1 MHRPMQFER
10 VGLWIPIL
18 RISFLLITA
27 STAFA
32 QTGSP
37 DSRKPLDSSPP
48 SSRVRFTKAFIVDD
62 RLSALRREADIKSQV
77 IHRLRLGRP
86 VFIIESKGG
95 ASDQPKFYRVAVT
108 RRTRGWIHES
118 SLAIPSRP
126 HEDERLIKLITDA
139 RDGLDRIALCRLF
152 LEHFSR
158 SPIAPRA
165 LLALAEEAD
174 HASAALSQNARKRLK
189 GVDEHSSNLRD
200 YYLSDTGLDR
210 YSRLGI
216 TFDFKPS
223 TAEYVYDGKAYREIL
238 KRFPQSAEA
247 QLARKRL
254 DSVGQRLARQQ

>member
-1 MHRPMQFER
+1 MHRPMRFEKA
-10 VGLWIPIL
+10 GLWIHIL
-18 RISFLLITA
+18 RIPLLLIIT

-32 QTGSP
+32 QMNSP
-37 DSRKPLDSSPP
+37 DNRKSLDLSPP
-48 SSRVRFTKAFIVDD
+48 ASRVRFTKAFIVDD
-62 RLSALRREADIKSQV
+62 RLSALRREADMKSQV
-77 IHRLRLGRP
+77 IQRLRLGRP

-95 ASDQPKFYRVAVT
+95 RSDQPRFYRVAVT
-108 RRTRGWIHES
+108 RRTRGWIHQA
-118 SLAIPSRP
+118 SLVVPGRP

-139 RDGLDRIALCRLF
+139 RDGLDRITLCRLF

-158 SPIAPRA
+158 SPIVPRA

-189 GVDEHSSNLRD
+189 GVDEHNSNMRD

-210 YSRLGI
+210 YSKLGI

-223 TAEYVYDGKAYREIL
+223 TAEYVYDGKAYREIV
-238 KRFPQSAEA
+238 KRFPHSDEA

-254 DSVGQRLARQQ
+254 DSVGQRLAQQ